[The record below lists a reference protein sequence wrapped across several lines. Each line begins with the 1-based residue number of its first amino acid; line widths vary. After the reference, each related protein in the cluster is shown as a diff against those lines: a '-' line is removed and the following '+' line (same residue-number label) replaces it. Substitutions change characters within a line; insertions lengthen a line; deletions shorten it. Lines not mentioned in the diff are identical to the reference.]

1 MKHFKPRILVSR
13 CLEHKA
19 CRYDG
24 SMISDAFVKRLK
36 KHDFVD
42 IITRC
47 PEVDIGMSIPR
58 EAIRIQYKDDKKDLI
73 ASMSGQVYTEDM
85 VNYTNEVIETMK
97 NENIHGAILKS
108 RSPSCGIKAVKV
120 YGGPGKRPSLDM
132 KTEGFFGGGLMEG
145 MPGLPVE
152 DEGRLLNYV
161 IRDHFLTSIYTL
173 SYFEQVKKSGKFH
186 DLVKFQSDYKY
197 LLMAY
202 HPHSQKKL
210 GRIVANHENLPFEAV
225 VEAYEKELKEALNH
239 PLDPGKNT
247 NVILHIFGY
256 FSKDLTKDE
265 RDYFLEEIE
274 LYRNM
279 KLPFPALMTLLYGWV
294 VRFKDENL
302 INQKIF
308 EPYPKDILDLADSGR
323 GIK

>member
-1 MKHFKPRILVSR
+1 MKHYKPRILVSR
-13 CLEHKA
+13 CLEHEA

-24 SMISDAFVKRLK
+24 SMISDAFVKRIK
-36 KHDFVD
+36 DHVE

-47 PEVDIGMSIPR
+47 PEVDIGMPIPR
-58 EAIRIQYKDDKKDLI
+58 EAIRIQYKDNQMDLI
-73 ASMSGQVYTEDM
+73 ASMSGASYTDSM
-85 VNYTNEVIETMK
+85 VTYTKDTIETLK
-97 NENIHGAILKS
+97 ALNIHGAILKS

-161 IRDHFLTSIYTL
+161 IRDHFLTCIYTL
-173 SYFEQVKKSGKFH
+173 SYFEQVKKSREMSQ
-186 DLVKFQSDYKY
+186 LVAFQSDYKY

-202 HPHSQKKL
+202 HPSSQKKL
-210 GRIVANHENLPFEAV
+210 GQIVANHEKKSFDDVIEV
-225 VEAYEKELKEALNH
+225 YEKELKEALTH

-247 NVILHIFGY
+247 NVISHIFGY
-256 FSKDLTKDE
+256 FSKDLSKAE

-274 LYRNM
+274 LYRNR
-279 KLPFPALMTLLYGWV
+279 KLPFPALMALLYGWV
-294 VRFKDENL
+294 VRFKEVNL
-302 INQKIF
+302 LNQKIF
-308 EPYPKDILDLADSGR
+308 EPYPKHILDLADSGR